1 MVPLKEIIKRT
12 VELHLASLLLK
23 ESQNAEYGMR
33 LAGLEGI
40 AENGKSKILSC
51 HINILDVKSIVI
63 IKHGCKCNHFFSKT
77 KNIHPLRTISILPPL
92 RTTK

>member
-1 MVPLKEIIKRT
+1 MVLLKEIIKRT

-40 AENGKSKILSC
+40 AENGKPK
-51 HINILDVKSIVI
+51 
-63 IKHGCKCNHFFSKT
+63 CKGAGKVS
-77 KNIHPLRTISILPPL
+77 P
-92 RTTK
+92 